1 MPTRLSLTEGLNHS
15 RYTAGQEKGHYES
28 FYQRANHPTRPL
40 AFWIRYTVFSPKGQ
54 PDAAIGE
61 LWAVFFDGET
71 GEHVV
76 AKEEHPVGAFAF
88 DRGAFGARVAD
99 SVLAPGALR
108 GECSGPAG
116 SLRWDLTYEGSE
128 PPIFLL
134 PENMYDTPIPKA
146 KSLVGLPLATYRG
159 QLQVDGR
166 EVDVDG
172 WVGSQNH
179 NWGSQHTDHYAFAQ
193 VAGFDNAPDSF
204 LEAVS
209 AQVKVGPVRTPL
221 LTFLVLRHAG
231 REHSLVSLRHALR
244 AKARFDYFSWDFATS
259 SGEVELS
266 GRVTAPAEAFVGL
279 NYYNPPGGIKHCL
292 NTKIGSCEIT
302 VTDKVTGAREV
313 LRTSHR
319 ALFEI
324 LTDDRSH
331 GITIR
336 A

>member
-1 MPTRLSLTEGLNHS
+1 MPTRVSLTEGLNHA
-15 RYTAGQEKGHYES
+15 RYAAGQDKGHYES

-71 GEHVV
+71 GQHVV

-88 DRGAFGARVAD
+88 DRNSFGATVSG
-99 SVLAPGALR
+99 SVLTPGALR

-116 SLRWDLTYEGSE
+116 SLGWDLTYDGSE
-128 PPIFLL
+128 APIFLL
-134 PENMYDTPIPKA
+134 PVNMYDTAIPKA

-159 QLQVDGR
+159 RLRVDGR

-204 LEAVS
+204 LEVVS
-209 AQVKVGPVRTPL
+209 AQVKMGPVRTPL
-221 LTFLVLRHAG
+221 LTFLVLRHNG
-231 REHSLVSLRHALR
+231 REHSLVSLRNALR
-244 AKARFDYFSWDFATS
+244 AKAKFDYFSWDFATS
-259 SGEVELS
+259 STDVQLS
-266 GRVTAPAEAFVGL
+266 GRVTAPADAFVGL

-302 VTDKVTGAREV
+302 VTDAVTGTREV
-313 LRTSHR
+313 LRTAHR

-324 LTDDRSH
+324 LTDDKSH